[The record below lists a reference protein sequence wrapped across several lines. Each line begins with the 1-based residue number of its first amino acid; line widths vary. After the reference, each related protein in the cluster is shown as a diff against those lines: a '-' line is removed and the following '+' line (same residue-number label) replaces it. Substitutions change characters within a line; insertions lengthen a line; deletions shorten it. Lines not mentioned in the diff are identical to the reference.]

1 MAGTVRQPIDEAA
14 LARYLSTA
22 APTISQPFTVKQF
35 GFGQSNPTYQLTS
48 LPTAPGGKPQHHVL
62 RKKPPGALV
71 SKTAHKV
78 EREYRVLS
86 ALSNAS
92 RSESSRESSAPGVPV
107 PKTVCL
113 CEDSSV
119 IGTPF
124 YVMEFVEGR
133 IFEDFLMPDV
143 VAADRAAMWRQAV
156 TVLSALHAVDYKGI
170 GLETFGRPN
179 GFFPRQVATWKAICE
194 AQQKVRD
201 VETGEP
207 VGRLPYMDELLQ
219 YFGDP
224 KNQPRDRAGLVH
236 GDFKIDN
243 MMFAREGTEV
253 VGLLDWEMSTI
264 GHPLSDL
271 CNFLTKFILAR
282 QSEVAAASGIT
293 ITKVAGPAG
302 NPLAVS
308 DPAFLPGRT
317 PGLPSLDEIVSWYA
331 ASSGYDPRIGNE
343 LVYGMAFTIFRLAA
357 ICHGIAARYA
367 LRQANSAMARQNGL
381 QMVPLAEYAWALVL
395 ATKKLTLKL

>member
-1 MAGTVRQPIDEAA
+1 MAGTVRQPIDKAA
-14 LARYLSTA
+14 LACYLSTA
-22 APTISQPFTVKQF
+22 APTISQPFTIKQF
-35 GFGQSNPTYQLTS
+35 GLGQSNPTYQLTS

-133 IFEDFLMPDV
+133 IFEDFLMPGV
-143 VAADRAAMWRQAV
+143 VATDRAAMWRQAV

-179 GFFPRQVATWKAICE
+179 GFFQRQVATWKAICE

-207 VGRLPYMDELLQ
+207 VGRLPYMDELLK

-243 MMFAREGTEV
+243 MVFALQGTEV

-282 QSEVAAASGIT
+282 QSEVAASSGIT
-293 ITKVAGPAG
+293 ITKVASPPG

-367 LRQANSAMARQNGL
+367 LRQASSAMARQNGL

-395 ATKKLTLKL
+395 ATKKLTMKI